1 MSAEEETLPTNVES
15 GDAEVASEKQPTAKG
30 GKAKITKE
38 VKAMTKAP
46 KKKTSSSHPT
56 YEEMIKDAIT
66 TLKERTGSS
75 QYAIQKF
82 IEEKEKSL
90 PPTFRKLLLV
100 NLKRLVAAEKLV
112 KVKGSFKLSS
122 AKPAA
127 SAPVNK
133 EPEAKASKKPAAA
146 KPKAKERPIK
156 ASRTSSRTSPE
167 KKAADAETA
176 VVAAEKKDLP
186 AKREFINWTFP
197 YL

>member
-1 MSAEEETLPTNVES
+1 MSAAEAENIPTNVSS
-15 GDAEVASEKQPTAKG
+15 GDAEAAVKG
-30 GKAKITKE
+30 AKAKKTKE
-38 VKAMTKAP
+38 AKPKKKPAVAEKKKAP
-46 KKKTSSSHPT
+46 KKKASSSPPSHPK
-56 YEEMIKDAIT
+56 YEE
-66 TLKERTGSS
+66 
-75 QYAIQKF
+75 
-82 IEEKEKSL
+82 
-90 PPTFRKLLLV
+90 
-100 NLKRLVAAEKLV
+100 RLVASEKLV